1 MPEKSTNYDRE
12 DNFSSISIIREY
24 TMRGYNRDI
33 NEDVTDC
40 NTLYGKNKSGLY
52 CCYDAQN
59 KPDGSNNRGF
69 IMLYSLRGY
78 YYQEYTEMSSG
89 KVWCRYRTEEDWTE
103 WKLK

>member
-1 MPEKSTNYDRE
+1 MIEKITLAEAIESE
-12 DNFSSISIIREY
+12 SIISIIREY

-40 NTLYGKNKSGLY
+40 NTLYGRNKSGIY

-59 KPDGSNNRGF
+59 TPDGSNNRGF

-78 YYQEYTEMSSG
+78 YYQEYTEISSG
-89 KVWCRYRTEEDWTE
+89 KVWHRYRTEEDWTE
-103 WKLK
+103 WELK